1 LNAPSTVSRVP
12 GREAIAAKGWLRA
25 HKWLLLRRA
34 SQLGLL
40 LAFALGPWLGI
51 WIVKGTLTS
60 SLTLDTLPLTD
71 PFFLL
76 QAFAA
81 GHLPYREA
89 LIGGAIVVAFYL
101 LVGGRVYCAW
111 VCPMNIVTDAAAWLR
126 RRLNLQSARAPS
138 PLTRYWLLGAILAAS
153 FASGTLAWEWINP
166 VSLLHR
172 GLLFG
177 LGAAWAIVLGVFL
190 YDLLVA
196 TKGWCGH
203 LCPMGATYSLLN
215 VTGLPK
221 VSALRRE
228 ACDDCLD
235 CYAVCPEPQV
245 IRPALKGAGSP
256 IVSSNN
262 CTHCGRCIDVCAQ
275 DVFQMTT
282 RFHHRRDGH
291 EQGTD
296 PIADR
301 LDCGTARPV
310 H

>member
-1 LNAPSTVSRVP
+1 MTRIP
-12 GREAIAAKGWLRA
+12 GREAIGSKGWLRA
-25 HKWLLLRRA
+25 HKWLLLRRS

-60 SLTLDTLPLTD
+60 SVTLDALPLTD

-76 QAFAA
+76 QSLAA

-89 LIGGAIVVAFYL
+89 LIGAAIVLAFYL

-126 RRLNLQSARAPS
+126 RRLKLQGGRAPS
-138 PLTRYWLLGAILAAS
+138 PSTRYWLLGAILAAS
-153 FASGTLAWEWINP
+153 VASGTLAWEWVNP

-177 LGAAWAIVLGVFL
+177 LGAAWAIVAGVFL

-215 VTGLPK
+215 VAGLPK
-221 VSALRRE
+221 VSALRRA
-228 ACDDCLD
+228 ACDDCLE
-235 CYAVCPEPQV
+235 CYAVCPEPQI
-245 IRPALKGAGSP
+245 IRPALKGGGSP
-256 IVSSNN
+256 IVSSIN

-282 RFHHRRDGH
+282 RFRHRRDGH

-296 PIADR
+296 QTADR
-301 LDCGTARPV
+301 IGCGSARPV
-310 H
+310 Q

>member
-1 LNAPSTVSRVP
+1 VSTLTTLTRVP
-12 GREAIAAKGWLRA
+12 GREAIARKGWLRA
-25 HKWLLLRRA
+25 HKWLLLRRV

-40 LAFALGPWLGI
+40 LVFALGPWLGI

-111 VCPMNIVTDAAAWLR
+111 VCPMNIVTDAAALLR
-126 RRLNLQSARAPS
+126 RRFKLQSARAPS
-138 PLTRYWLLGAILAAS
+138 PALRYWLLGAILAAS

-221 VSALRRE
+221 VSALRRA
-228 ACDDCLD
+228 ACDDCLE

-245 IRPALKGAGSP
+245 IRPALKGDASP
-256 IVSSNN
+256 IVSSIN
-262 CTHCGRCIDVCAQ
+262 CTHCGRCIDICAQ

-296 PIADR
+296 HIVDR
-301 LDCGTARPV
+301 LGGGSARPV

>member
-1 LNAPSTVSRVP
+1 MTRIP
-12 GREAIAAKGWLRA
+12 GREAIAKKGWLRA
-25 HKWLLLRRA
+25 HKWLLLRRG

-40 LAFALGPWLGI
+40 FAFALGPWLGI

-60 SLTLDTLPLTD
+60 SLTLDALPLTD

-76 QAFAA
+76 QSLAA
-81 GHLPYREA
+81 GHVPFREA
-89 LIGGAIVVAFYL
+89 LIGAAIVLAFYL

-111 VCPMNIVTDAAAWLR
+111 VCPMNVVTDSAAWLR
-126 RRLNLQSARAPS
+126 RRLKLQSARAPS
-138 PLTRYWLLGAILAAS
+138 PTTRYWLLGAILAAS

-177 LGAAWAIVLGVFL
+177 LGAAWAIVAGVFL

-221 VSALRRE
+221 VSALRRA

-235 CYAVCPEPQV
+235 CYAVCPEPQI
-245 IRPALKGAGSP
+245 IRPALKGDGSP
-256 IVSSNN
+256 IVSSIN

-296 PIADR
+296 HIADR
-301 LDCGTARPV
+301 LGCGSARPV
-310 H
+310 Q